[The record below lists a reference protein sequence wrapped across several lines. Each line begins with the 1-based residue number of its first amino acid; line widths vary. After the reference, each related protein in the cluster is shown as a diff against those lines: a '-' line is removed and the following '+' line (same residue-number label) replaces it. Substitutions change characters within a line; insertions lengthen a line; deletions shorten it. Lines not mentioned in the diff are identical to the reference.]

1 MWDKHVVVLGLALVL
16 AGCGG
21 SDGGGAPP
29 VVVDPPPP
37 QAAGPAWLNHGRDAQ
52 HSARGGNVAAQSLSR
67 MVWRTDVD
75 LAPVRSTNSLDTG
88 HYGSPVITGRNT
100 VLLPV
105 RTTVAGTYRIEARDG
120 GTGALR
126 WQADT
131 DFVPVQGNYS
141 YSIAATPAGR
151 IYYPGVG
158 GKLYY
163 RDNIDA
169 TPGAVQTVIYY
180 GAAKYTADKAAID
193 AGAVI
198 NTPVT
203 TDEQGNTFFGVFIRA
218 SGAAGLAGALVRV
231 DAAGT
236 AKSAEVA
243 AITGDNRVS
252 RVAHS
257 AAPALSP
264 DGKTVYVVVTS
275 VATNQDSTSYLVALD
290 SSTLAV
296 RGKIQLIDPETGKP
310 ANVQAFSTASP
321 MVGPDGDVYYGVVN
335 GRGST
340 RGSSTGWL
348 LHYDAALTAAKTPG
362 AFGWDYTP
370 TSVPASAVGGYTGQ
384 SSYLLV
390 AKYNSYNDGQHR
402 MAVLDPHATQPDKGA
417 PRINVMKEVITILGV
432 TRVEPQDPYL
442 HEWCINTGAFDPN
455 TKSVFVNNS
464 DGYLYRW
471 DLSNNTLAERFNL
484 NTGYF
489 QSYTP
494 TALGPDGKVY
504 AINNAMLTVV
514 GK

>member
-1 MWDKHVVVLGLALVL
+1 MVEKHWGALALALML

-21 SDGGGAPP
+21 SDGGPPP
-29 VVVDPPPP
+29 VIVDPPPP
-37 QAAGPAWLNHGRDAQ
+37 QATGPAWLNHGRDAQ
-52 HSARGGNVAAQSLSR
+52 HSAKGGNVAAQSLSR

-75 LAPVRSTNSLDTG
+75 LAPVRVDNFLDSG
-88 HYGSPVITGRNT
+88 HYGSPVITGKNT

-105 RTTVAGTYRIEARDG
+105 RTSVAGTYRIEARDG
-120 GTGALR
+120 ASGALR

-131 DFVPVQGNYS
+131 DFVPVQANYS

-151 IYYPGVG
+151 VYYPGIG
-158 GKLYY
+158 AKLYY
-163 RDNIDA
+163 RDNVDG
-169 TPGAVQTVIYY
+169 TPGAVQTVMYY
-180 GAAKYTADKAAID
+180 GAAKYAADKAAID

-203 TDEQGNTFFGVFIRA
+203 TDEQGNAFFGVFIRA
-218 SGAAGLAGALVRV
+218 AGAAGLTGSLVRV
-231 DAAGT
+231 DASGT
-236 AKSAEVA
+236 ATAVDVA
-243 AITGDNRVS
+243 AVTGDSRVS
-252 RVAHS
+252 RVSHS
-257 AAPALSP
+257 AAPALSL
-264 DGKTVYVVVTS
+264 DGKTVYAVVTS
-275 VATNQDSTSYLVALD
+275 VATSANSTSYLVALD
-290 SSTLAV
+290 SSTLAL
-296 RGKIQLIDPETGKP
+296 RAKIQLMDPETGKP
-310 ANVQAFSTASP
+310 ANVAAYSTASP

-335 GRGST
+335 GSGST
-340 RGSSTGWL
+340 HGSSLGWL
-348 LHYDAALTAAKTPG
+348 LHYDAGLTTAKTPG

-370 TSVPASAVGGYTGQ
+370 TAVPASAVGGYTGQ

-390 AKYNSYNDGQHR
+390 AKYNSYADGQHR
-402 MAVLDPHATQPDKGA
+402 MAVLDPQATQPDRGV
-417 PRINVMKEVITILGV
+417 PRVNVMKEVITILGV

-442 HEWCINTGAFDPN
+442 HEWCINTAAFDPN

-471 DLSNNTLAERFNL
+471 DLSNNTLPERFNL

-504 AINNAMLTVV
+504 AINNAMLTAV